1 MRVGPAF
8 LQTFASQVIQ
18 SAASIATGILIAR
31 GLGPAGQG
39 RYALF
44 AAAVGLVSVL
54 GAAGQFEG
62 HVLTS
67 AGERTR
73 GRVLLARSLL
83 QALAGVAVIAL
94 AQPVWRR
101 WLRLEG
107 DHLLSGLFLLV
118 VVGELTALLF
128 RGINLGQHHIT
139 AYNIVALVQRLSYLM
154 LVAGLTAAGWLRVE
168 TVLAAWLVAVA
179 ANVTVGGWWIWRR
192 SERAPLS
199 WRVVQEGWGHT
210 LKRGLR
216 ALAAIS
222 LTLVL
227 VRADVYMIGPMLGV
241 EAVGQIS
248 VASTFAEY
256 LWYIPSILGSVLF
269 AAVAASRG
277 PETVA
282 KICRASRTTIA
293 ALAPVVLGLLL
304 VGRWVVILVYG
315 HAYGQA
321 ATVFLLLLPGMF
333 AVSLHLIIDSYFT
346 GSGFPPI
353 TYLAAAGALLLKVAI
368 NLLLVPK
375 MGLQG
380 AAVATSVVYV
390 SLLIVKV
397 VAFSRETGVSVGTLF
412 RPRWQ
417 DVRHNAALARSWFQ
431 RITSATADAV

>member
-1 MRVGPAF
+1 
-8 LQTFASQVIQ
+8 
-18 SAASIATGILIAR
+18 
-31 GLGPAGQG
+31 
-39 RYALF
+39 
-44 AAAVGLVSVL
+44 
-54 GAAGQFEG
+54 
-62 HVLTS
+62 
-67 AGERTR
+67 
-73 GRVLLARSLL
+73 
-83 QALAGVAVIAL
+83 
-94 AQPVWRR
+94 
-101 WLRLEG
+101 
-107 DHLLSGLFLLV
+107 
-118 VVGELTALLF
+118 
-128 RGINLGQHHIT
+128 
-139 AYNIVALVQRLSYLM
+139 
-154 LVAGLTAAGWLRVE
+154 
-168 TVLAAWLVAVA
+168 
-179 ANVTVGGWWIWRR
+179 
-192 SERAPLS
+192 
-199 WRVVQEGWGHT
+199 
-210 LKRGLR
+210 
-216 ALAAIS
+216 
-222 LTLVL
+222 
-227 VRADVYMIGPMLGV
+227 MIGPMLGV

>member
-1 MRVGPAF
+1 
-8 LQTFASQVIQ
+8 
-18 SAASIATGILIAR
+18 
-31 GLGPAGQG
+31 
-39 RYALF
+39 
-44 AAAVGLVSVL
+44 
-54 GAAGQFEG
+54 
-62 HVLTS
+62 
-67 AGERTR
+67 
-73 GRVLLARSLL
+73 LL